1 MVAEP
6 SDVEVQLI
14 DRNLDLTFYGELK
27 AFCRGATKQR
37 FKEVFK
43 EAAHDEL

>member
-14 DRNLDLTFYGELK
+14 DRNLDPFYGELQ
-27 AFCRGATKQR
+27 AFCQGLIKQR

-43 EAAHDEL
+43 EAAREEL